1 MPANVPRPAVHRQT
15 VSRQTIDLSAY
26 PDLVVIYLGL
36 RVNTFTGLKTAFGL
50 GPQIDASAAAKPDGL
65 LLHERI
71 FYSFYPANLGMRQ
84 YWRDMDSL
92 LAWTRSEPHRT
103 WWTQFMKD
111 TGGTGFWH
119 ETYCMRGGMEAI
131 YDNIPT
137 PIGFARF
144 APNADARGAR
154 YSAMQRAGRGET
166 AKPID
171 QVVAES
177 ELYRD

>member
-1 MPANVPRPAVHRQT
+1 MPANVH
-15 VSRQTIDLSAY
+15 RQTIDLSGY

-36 RVNTFTGLKTAFGL
+36 RVNTLNGIKTALGF
-50 GPQIDASAAAKPDGL
+50 GPQIDASVAAKPHGL

-71 FYSFYPANLGMRQ
+71 FYSFYPANIGMRL

-103 WWTQFMKD
+103 WWTKFLKD

-131 YDNIPT
+131 YDNLPH

-144 APNADARGAR
+144 APNVDARGAR
-154 YSAMQRAGRGET
+154 YSALQRTGRGPSPEHPT
-166 AKPID
+166 IVP
-171 QVVAES
+171 ES
-177 ELYRD
+177 DIYHD

>member
-1 MPANVPRPAVHRQT
+1 MPANVH
-15 VSRQTIDLSAY
+15 RQTIDLSGY

-36 RVNTFTGLKTAFGL
+36 RVNTLNGVKTALGF
-50 GPQIDASAAAKPDGL
+50 GPQIDASVAAKPHGL

-71 FYSFYPANLGMRQ
+71 FYSFYPPNIGMRQ

-103 WWTQFMKD
+103 WWTKFLKD
-111 TGGTGFWH
+111 TGGAGFWH

-131 YDNIPT
+131 YDNLPH

-144 APNADARGAR
+144 APNVDARGAR
-154 YSAMQRAGRGET
+154 YSALQRTGRSPGAEHPT
-166 AKPID
+166 
-171 QVVAES
+171 VVPES
-177 ELYRD
+177 DIYHD